1 MQAPP
6 FIQLK
11 VGESPMNRK
20 VLYLRIFTILL
31 LIATVGIFV
40 WEVERMLATPSQ
52 DDIFGHTGTVFI
64 MGIILLAVL
73 VGQLELF
80 RSLKY
85 FLTDEMRTKVKTVS
99 NAIAFGLSGLALV
112 ISALTY
118 LFFPK
123 QEAIYIYYIWWT
135 AGILV
140 CTRLVEGICI
150 ERSTPWDD
158 NNWINLFRILKNV
171 LRYVLLIP
179 LGFGCLMELV
189 QLLSW
194 LFS

>member
-1 MQAPP
+1 
-6 FIQLK
+6 
-11 VGESPMNRK
+11 MNRK
-20 VLYLRIFTILL
+20 VLYLRIFFILL
-31 LIATVGIFV
+31 LIATVGISI

-64 MGIILLAVL
+64 MGIILLAIL
-73 VGQLELF
+73 VTQWEF
-80 RSLKY
+80 YRSLKY
-85 FLTDEMRTKVKTVS
+85 FLADGTRIKVKTVS
-99 NAIAFGLSGLALV
+99 NVIAVGLSGLMLV

-123 QEAIYIYYIWWT
+123 QDADCIYYIWWT
-135 AGILV
+135 AGVLV
-140 CTRLVEGICI
+140 CNRLIAGIYI
-150 ERSTPWDD
+150 EHNTPWDD
-158 NNWINLFRILKNV
+158 KIWINLLRIVKNV
-171 LRYVLLIP
+171 LRYVILIP

>member
-1 MQAPP
+1 
-6 FIQLK
+6 
-11 VGESPMNRK
+11 MNRK
-20 VLYLRIFTILL
+20 LLFLRIFSLLL
-31 LIATVGIFV
+31 LIATLGIFI
-40 WEVERMLATPSQ
+40 WEVNRTLSTPSQ
-52 DDIFGHTGTVFI
+52 DDIFGHTGDVFI

-73 VGQLELF
+73 VGQWELF

-85 FLTDEMRTKVKTVS
+85 FLGYGMRIKVKTLS
-99 NAIAFGLSGLALV
+99 NTIAFGLSGLALA

-123 QEAIYIYYIWWT
+123 HEAVCINYMWWT

-158 NNWINLFRILKNV
+158 NSWINLFRILKNV

-189 QLLSW
+189 NLLSW